1 MKRPVRHLILL
12 AVAFCSATALA
23 DGATPQRT
31 LSTTGEG
38 IATAAADI
46 AAIDMQVSAEN
57 SAAGAAKHSVDQDI
71 NAALAAMTK
80 LGIARKDMIATTLR
94 LNPVY
99 QYDNQTRT
107 FSGYQATRDLRVNLR
122 DLELLD
128 KVLEGATAAGI
139 NNIHTI
145 SLKSSKEDELRTQAF
160 QAAIADS
167 QRKADILAKAYG
179 AKLGNI
185 VNISYSNPTPPVVM
199 ESGMAMMKV
208 MDQGG
213 GGQYI
218 HDEVS
223 VKDQIQVVF
232 ELLVPN

>member
-1 MKRPVRHLILL
+1 MKRPAQKLIIL
-12 AVAFCSATALA
+12 AMAFCSAVAWA
-23 DGATPQRT
+23 DATPLPRT

-38 IATAAADI
+38 TATAAADT

-57 SAAGAAKHSVDQDI
+57 IAAGAAKHSVDQHI

-99 QYDNQTRT
+99 QYDNQQRT

-122 DLELLD
+122 DLDLLD

-139 NNIHTI
+139 NNIHSI
-145 SLKSSKEDELRTQAF
+145 SLKSSDEDELRTKAF
-160 QAAIADS
+160 KAAIADS
-167 QRKADILAKAYG
+167 QRKAEVLATAYG

-185 VNISYSNPTPPVVM
+185 VTISYNNPTPPVVM
-199 ESGMAMMKV
+199 EGAPMMMKA
-208 MDQGG
+208 MDQGA

-218 HDEVS
+218 HDEIS